1 MERQKTVTNFKV
13 KVLMSFG
20 MLLVVVVAGWFLAA
34 HAALAQ
40 TTEAVK
46 AITPESAGLM
56 KGAFLASAVAVGL
69 GCLGAGFAVA
79 YVGAAALGA
88 ISEKPEMTGK
98 ALIFVGLAEGI
109 VIYGLIVAIMILGRV

>member
-1 MERQKTVTNFKV
+1 METQKTVTSFKV
-13 KVLMSFG
+13 KMFMSFG

-40 TTEAVK
+40 TGEAVK
-46 AITPESAGLM
+46 TATPESASLM
-56 KGAFLASAVAVGL
+56 NGAFWASAVAVGL

-88 ISEKPEMTGK
+88 IE
-98 ALIFVGLAEGI
+98 
-109 VIYGLIVAIMILGRV
+109 